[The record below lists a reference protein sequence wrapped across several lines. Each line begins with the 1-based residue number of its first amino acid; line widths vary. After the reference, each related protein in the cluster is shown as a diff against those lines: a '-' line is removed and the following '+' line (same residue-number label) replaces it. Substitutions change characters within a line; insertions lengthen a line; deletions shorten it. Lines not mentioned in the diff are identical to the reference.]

1 MNKKFLM
8 AGLGAGIA
16 AFFLGWLI
24 WGILLM
30 KFSEANTTVYPGLV
44 KEDMNFF
51 AILLSNFI
59 WGFTLT
65 WIYANFSGKKSITGG
80 AITGLT
86 AGLLLAF
93 MLNLSYMAFWNLYT
107 TSFMVVDVIANGVY
121 SAILGA
127 IIGAILRKKE

>member
-1 MNKKFLM
+1 MNKKFVL
-8 AGLGAGIA
+8 AGVISGVA

-44 KEDMNFF
+44 KEDMNFI
-51 AILLSNFI
+51 AILLSNLV

-65 WIYANFSGKKSITGG
+65 WIYANFSGKKSIKGG

-86 AGLLLAF
+86 AGLLLAS
-93 MLNLSYMAFWNLYT
+93 MLNLAYMAFWNLYT
-107 TSFMVVDVIANGVY
+107 TTFMVVDVIANGVY

>member
-1 MNKKFLM
+1 MNKKFLF
-8 AGLGAGIA
+8 AGLGSGVA
-16 AFFLGWLI
+16 AFFLGWFI

-30 KFSEANTTVYPGLV
+30 NFSEANTTVYPGLV
-44 KEDMNFF
+44 KEDMNFI
-51 AILLSNFI
+51 AILLSNFV

-65 WIYANFSGKKSITGG
+65 WIYANFSGKKSIKGG

-86 AGLLLAF
+86 AGLLLAS

-107 TSFMVVDVIANGVY
+107 PVFMIVDVIANGVY

>member
-1 MNKKFLM
+1 MNKKFLL
-8 AGLGAGIA
+8 AGLGAGIV

-44 KEDMNFF
+44 KEDMNLFV
-51 AILLSNFI
+51 ILLSNLV

-65 WIYANFSGKKSITGG
+65 WIYANFSEKKTIKGG
-80 AITGLT
+80 ALTGLI
-86 AGLLLAF
+86 AGLLLAS
-93 MLNLSYMAFWNLYT
+93 MLNLAYMAFWNLYT
-107 TSFMVVDVIANGVY
+107 PAFMFVDVIANGVY

-127 IIGAILRKKE
+127 IIGAILRTKK

>member
-8 AGLGAGIA
+8 AGLGAGVA

-44 KEDMNFF
+44 KEDMNFI
-51 AILLSNFI
+51 AILLSNLV

-65 WIYANFSGKKSITGG
+65 WIYANFSGKKSIKGG
-80 AITGLT
+80 ALTGLT
-86 AGLLLAF
+86 AGLLLAT
-93 MLNLSYMAFWNLYT
+93 MLNLAYMAFWNLYT
-107 TSFMVVDVIANGVY
+107 PAFMAVDIIANGVY

-127 IIGAILRKKE
+127 IIGAILRNKE